1 MYSLPS
7 LNCSLKAL
15 KIDLQRPKHKLY
27 VLLDLIYGLMKT
39 LDFFNSFAFDGELRG
54 ALDFSDLHVV
64 V

>member
-15 KIDLQRPKHKLY
+15 KIALQRPKHKLH

-39 LDFFNSFAFDGELRG
+39 LGFFLILLHLMVTERSFGLQ
-54 ALDFSDLHVV
+54 
-64 V
+64 